1 MFLRVFISV
10 FFIAFGLGQLV
21 AQPISDEYSHDH
33 AEEDSLRKIIA
44 EDSSLVLFIDDFF
57 DYKFRKLSYK
67 VDKFHDYN
75 PLDLSD
81 KQFQTLGY
89 TGSNYNNI
97 FKNFSRAIDITSG
110 FDDFAEYGLKVGK
123 LKYYQ
128 AKAPL
133 TELQF
138 NLGTYGE
145 QMLQGTHTQNINPKW
160 NVGFN
165 FKRLVNQGA
174 YQRQKTGH
182 TNARA
187 FTWGR
192 SKNDRYN
199 IFIDAF
205 INSGKVQENGGISLD
220 SLFSQFV
227 DVNGNLIFLNSNTR
241 RSRNPNLIAAENRY
255 NSKNFNITQTWDDGF
270 YDRAYVGD
278 SMVSRT
284 FYPLFRYHH
293 KFSYQHKHIAY
304 EDEQPSL
311 NFYPDILIDTA
322 NTLDSVNFYQYKNEF
337 GYNIMPIGG
346 MKDGN
351 LKYRKA
357 TAGIA
362 IRHSIHKNF
371 NNNYDTTVN
380 SLVAMANAQINP
392 ESASK
397 IKFGVNG
404 SISYSGYNNGDYT
417 TAGFVN
423 YELANKSKLQL
434 SISSEQHSPAL
445 KQLRYSGNHA
455 NWQNIFEDEKLKKVS
470 LSFNCKTC
478 NLSITATHQQL
489 KNYIYYN
496 LNALPQQSN
505 STLYLNQLTV
515 QKDFEMGKR
524 FYLNNGVNIQNTS
537 NTAIYAAPTLLLKH
551 EFLYQ
556 NTLFNNALN
565 FKTGVVVTYFTGYY
579 PNAYRPDLRV
589 FHQQR
594 TFKSR
599 PYPELTYLLNFN
611 VKTFRFS
618 LFVTD
623 ITQGLF
629 RGGYYVTPDYPKH
642 DRAVKGGVNWRFYF

>member
-1 MFLRVFISV
+1 MLNNVIFSIFLISV
-10 FFIAFGLGQLV
+10 SLV
-21 AQPISDEYSHDH
+21 NLWAQPSNMEEGHNH

-44 EDSSLVLFIDDFF
+44 EDSSLVLYIDDVF
-57 DYKFRKLSYK
+57 DYEFKKLSYEIGNL
-67 VDKFHDYN
+67 HQYN
-75 PLDLSD
+75 PLDLSS
-81 KQFQTLGY
+81 KHFQTLGY

-97 FKNFSRAIDITSG
+97 FKNFTREIDVESG
-110 FDDFAEYGLKVGK
+110 FDAFDEYELKTGK
-123 LKYYQ
+123 LRYYQ
-128 AKAPL
+128 ARAPL

-138 NLGTYGE
+138 NLGSFGE

-220 SLFSQFV
+220 SLFSLFV
-227 DVNGNLIFLNSNTR
+227 NVNGKLAPLSSNTR

-270 YDRAYVGD
+270 YDRTYAGD
-278 SMVSRT
+278 SMTSKT

-293 KFSYQHKHIAY
+293 KFSYEHKYIAF
-304 EDEQPSL
+304 EDEQPSS
-311 NFYPDILIDTA
+311 NFYPEILIDTA
-322 NTLDSVNFYQYKNEF
+322 NTIDSVTFYRYKNEF

-346 MKDGN
+346 MKDGKI
-351 LKYRKA
+351 KYRKA

-362 IRHSIHKNF
+362 IKHVLHKNF
-371 NNNYDTTVN
+371 NYDYDTTVQ
-380 SLVAMANAQINP
+380 SLIAKANAQVNP

-397 IKFGVNG
+397 LKFGVNG

-455 NWQNIFEDEKLKKVS
+455 NWQNIFEDEKLRKAS
-470 LSFNCKTC
+470 LSFNCKAC

-505 STLYLNQLTV
+505 STFYLNQLTL
-515 QKDFEMGKR
+515 QKDFELGKR

-565 FKTGVVVTYFTGYY
+565 FKTGVVVTYFTAYY

-594 TFKSR
+594 TFKTV

-618 LFVTD
+618 LFVAD

-629 RGGYYVTPDYPKH
+629 RGGYYVTPDYPKAE
-642 DRAVKGGVNWRFYF
+642 RAVKGGVNWRFYF